1 MRDHPRL
8 APSYVTAGLLPDGQ
22 TPTQSPALPMPQA
35 RVLFTSLPLFSGLPS
50 APAHSGCSGVSWL
63 GGIQGEGGGVPGLW
77 PPARRSLCRESSVGA
92 AVSLGLSYGQG
103 PPS

>member
-50 APAHSGCSGVSWL
+50 APAHSGCSGVSSL
-63 GGIQGEGGGVPGLW
+63 GGIRGRGGSRACGPRPAGVS
-77 PPARRSLCRESSVGA
+77 AERA
-92 AVSLGLSYGQG
+92 A
-103 PPS
+103 